1 MANENGG
8 DVSERKEELLH
19 SIEEDEEELLEA
31 MHELAEATEQKL
43 DISQYIRS
51 HPFAWLAGAFCVG
64 LWLGTKKDK
73 EFAYLP
79 ASIAPRRLR

>member
-43 DISQYIRS
+43 DIAQYIRS
-51 HPFAWLAGAFCVG
+51 RPVVWIAGAFCVG
-64 LWLGTKKDK
+64 VWLGMRRDK
-73 EFAYLP
+73 QSVYLTAP
-79 ASIAPRRLR
+79 MAPRRLG

>member
-19 SIEEDEEELLEA
+19 SIEEDEDELLEA

-51 HPFAWLAGAFCVG
+51 HPFAWVAGAFCAG
-64 LWLGTKKDK
+64 LWFGMSNEK
-73 EFAYLP
+73 EPGLIP
-79 ASIAPRRLR
+79 PPMPLRRVR

>member
-43 DISQYIRS
+43 DIAQYIRS
-51 HPFAWLAGAFCVG
+51 RPFAWVAGAFCVG
-64 LWLGTKKDK
+64 LWLGMRRDK
-73 EFAYLP
+73 ESVYLP
-79 ASIAPRRLR
+79 IPMPSRRTG